1 MAAGRLAAS
10 NEPLFPASS
19 SAIDSRAVLAFATDR
34 TLELMTDLAMR
45 TAIAAALLMASAYS
59 AAADGSP
66 AELISN
72 FRLQHGE
79 VRVTSDATLN
89 RIALEQARAMAA
101 KEQLDHGVL
110 GSFSTRMA
118 PSRAGRAA
126 ENIAYGYDNF
136 EKTLGQWIASSE
148 HRKNLLLHN
157 ATRIGV
163 ASAKDASGR
172 RTYWAMEI
180 AGDYEPPPS
189 KGKKKAEKNLE
200 RAEATSPATKR
211 KPAASKCHISVL
223 GLCI

>member
-1 MAAGRLAAS
+1 VLWG
-10 NEPLFPASS
+10 
-19 SAIDSRAVLAFATDR
+19 SAIDSRAVGSLWFSQ
-34 TLELMTDLAMR
+34 LVGHLKSMTHRAMR
-45 TAIAAALLMASAYS
+45 MVFAASLLMASVHS
-59 AAADGSP
+59 ALAGSP

-101 KEQLDHGVL
+101 KEKLDHGVL

-148 HRKNLLLHN
+148 HRKNLLLHK

-189 KGKKKAEKNLE
+189 KGKKKGEKVE
-200 RAEATSPATKR
+200 QVASSAAPSAKR
-211 KPAASKCHISVL
+211 KPAASKCHINLL

>member
-1 MAAGRLAAS
+1 
-10 NEPLFPASS
+10 
-19 SAIDSRAVLAFATDR
+19 
-34 TLELMTDLAMR
+34 MR
-45 TAIAAALLMASAYS
+45 TAIAAALLMVSAHS

-136 EKTLGQWIASSE
+136 EKTLVQWIASSE

-189 KGKKKAEKNLE
+189 KGKKGVEK
-200 RAEATSPATKR
+200 RAEQASPKESALAKR
-211 KPAASKCHISVL
+211 KPAASKCHISLL

>member
-1 MAAGRLAAS
+1 
-10 NEPLFPASS
+10 
-19 SAIDSRAVLAFATDR
+19 
-34 TLELMTDLAMR
+34 MR
-45 TAIAAALLMASAYS
+45 TVIAAALLMASAHS

-101 KEQLDHGVL
+101 KEKLDHGVL
-110 GSFSTRMA
+110 GSFSARMA

-189 KGKKKAEKNLE
+189 KGKKGEKKVE
-200 RAEATSPATKR
+200 RAESASPPPKR
-211 KPAASKCHISVL
+211 KPAASKCHINLL